1 MRLAA
6 TRKLIASVAFSRRP
20 PCRRLK
26 GQAAASAGVH
36 GVAGTACF
44 TVSVT
49 LAFRYDTLNR

>member
-6 TRKLIASVAFSRRP
+6 TRKLIASVALSRRP
-20 PCRRLK
+20 PPEGSGGGLSGCY
-26 GQAAASAGVH
+26 
-36 GVAGTACF
+36 GVAGTACI

>member
-6 TRKLIASVAFSRRP
+6 TRKLIAECRVQP
-20 PCRRLK
+20 PGRRLK
-26 GQAAASAGVH
+26 GQAAASADVH
-36 GVAGTACF
+36 GVAGTACI